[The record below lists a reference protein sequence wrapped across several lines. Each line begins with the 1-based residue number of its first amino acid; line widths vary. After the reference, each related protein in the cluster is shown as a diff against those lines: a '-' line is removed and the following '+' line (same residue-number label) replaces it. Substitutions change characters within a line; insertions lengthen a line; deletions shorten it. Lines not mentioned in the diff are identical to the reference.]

1 MNASYHSV
9 RNHIHDR
16 AARIGG
22 TFRLNGYVP
31 FLNANLGNT
40 EDWG

>member
-16 AARIGG
+16 AARLGG
-22 TFRLNGYVP
+22 GFRLYGDIDP
-31 FLNANLGNT
+31 RTL
-40 EDWG
+40 